1 VDECK
6 TRKEEMQ
13 LEKYKKKVFL
23 CHKWDILREKVSI
36 FNKDSNNI
44 EKRV

>member
-1 VDECK
+1 MALYQERVDECR

-23 CHKWDILREKVSI
+23 CHKWDILREKVRI
-36 FNKDSNNI
+36 ITK
-44 EKRV
+44 